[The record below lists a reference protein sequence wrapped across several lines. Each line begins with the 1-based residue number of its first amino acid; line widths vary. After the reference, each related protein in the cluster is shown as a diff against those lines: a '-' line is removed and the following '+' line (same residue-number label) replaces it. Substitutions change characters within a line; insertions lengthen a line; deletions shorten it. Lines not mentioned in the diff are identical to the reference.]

1 MLIITIDG
9 PSGVGKGTL
18 ALNLVEKLELNY
30 LNSGSIYRSIGY
42 IAEINSIDL
51 NNTDELINIGSSIIF
66 NIKNDSNDVDIIYE
80 DKIIN
85 NLIFNEETAK
95 IASKIS
101 SNKALR
107 LSLVSIQRSFAK
119 EPGLIAEGRDMGSVI
134 FPNAE
139 IKFILTANNETKAK
153 RRLNQLK
160 EKGINVSL
168 TQLIDEL
175 NARDKR
181 DLTRKASPL
190 VIPDDALVIETDN
203 KSIKDVQKQAM
214 KHIKSSKQL

>member
-18 ALNLVEKLELNY
+18 ALNLVEELKLNY
-30 LNSGSIYRSIGY
+30 LNSGSIYRSIAY

-51 NNTDELINIGSSIIF
+51 NNTEELINIGSSIIF
-66 NIKNDSNDVDIIYE
+66 NIKPNSHKVDIIYE
-80 DKIIN
+80 NKTIN

-101 SNKALR
+101 SNKTLR

-139 IKFILTANNETKAK
+139 VKFFLTANNETKAK

-175 NARDKR
+175 NERDKR
-181 DLTRKASPL
+181 DLNRKASPL
-190 VIPDDALVIETDN
+190 IIPDDALVIETDN
-203 KSIKDVQKQAM
+203 KSIKDVQEEAIKY
-214 KHIKSSKQL
+214 IKSSN

>member
-18 ALNLVEKLELNY
+18 AINLVQELKLNY
-30 LNSGSIYRSIGY
+30 LNSGSIYRSIAY
-42 IAEINSIDL
+42 IAKINSIDL
-51 NNTDELINIGSSIIF
+51 NNTKELINIGSSIIF
-66 NIKNDSNDVDIIYE
+66 NINPNSHKIDIIYE
-80 DKIIN
+80 NKKIN

-101 SNKALR
+101 SNKTLR

-139 IKFILTANNETKAK
+139 VKFFLTANNETKAK

-175 NARDKR
+175 NERDKR
-181 DLTRKASPL
+181 DLNRKASPL
-190 VIPDDALVIETDN
+190 IIPDDALVIETDN
-203 KSIKDVQKQAM
+203 KSIKDVQEEAI
-214 KHIKSSKQL
+214 KHIKSSN

>member
-18 ALNLVEKLELNY
+18 AIHLVERLQLNY
-30 LNSGSIYRSIGY
+30 LNSGSIYRSIAY
-42 IAEINSIDL
+42 IAEKKSIDL
-51 NNTDELINIGSSIIF
+51 DDTEKLINIGSSIIF
-66 NIKNDSNDVDIIYE
+66 KIIADKHGVEIIYD
-80 DKIIN
+80 DKVLN
-85 NLIFNEETAK
+85 NLIYNEETAK
-95 IASKIS
+95 IASEIS

-107 LSLVSIQRSFAK
+107 LSLVSMQRSFAK

-134 FPNAE
+134 FPNAD
-139 IKFILTANNETKAK
+139 IKFFLTANNKTKAK
-153 RRLNQLK
+153 RRLKQLK

-181 DLTRKASPL
+181 DLTRAASPL
-190 VIPDDALVIETDN
+190 IVPDDALVIKTDN
-203 KSIKDVQKQAM
+203 KSIKDVQKEAI
-214 KHIKSSKQL
+214 KHIKSNNNL

>member
-18 ALNLVEKLELNY
+18 ALNLVEELKLNY
-30 LNSGSIYRSIGY
+30 LNSGSIYRSIAY

-51 NNTDELINIGSSIIF
+51 NNTKELINIGSSIIF
-66 NIKNDSNDVDIIYE
+66 NIKPNSHKVDIIYE
-80 DKIIN
+80 NKKIN
-85 NLIFNEETAK
+85 NLIYNEEIAK

-101 SNKALR
+101 SNKTLR

-139 IKFILTANNETKAK
+139 VKFFLTANNETKAK

-175 NARDKR
+175 NERDKR
-181 DLTRKASPL
+181 DLNRKASPL
-190 VIPDDALVIETDN
+190 IIPDDALVIETDN
-203 KSIKDVQKQAM
+203 KSIKDVQEEAIKR
-214 KHIKSSKQL
+214 IKSSN

>member
-18 ALNLVEKLELNY
+18 ALNLVQELKLNY
-30 LNSGSIYRSIGY
+30 LNSGSIYRSIAY

-51 NNTDELINIGSSIIF
+51 NNTEELINIGDSIIF
-66 NIKNDSNDVDIIYE
+66 NIKPNSHKVDIIYE
-80 DKIIN
+80 NKTIN

-101 SNKALR
+101 SNKTLR

-139 IKFILTANNETKAK
+139 VKFFLTANNETKAK

-175 NARDKR
+175 NERDKR
-181 DLTRKASPL
+181 DLNRKASPL
-190 VIPDDALVIETDN
+190 IIPDDALVIETDN
-203 KSIKDVQKQAM
+203 KSIKDVQEEAI
-214 KHIKSSKQL
+214 KHIKSSN

>member
-18 ALNLVEKLELNY
+18 ALNLVEELKLNY
-30 LNSGSIYRSIGY
+30 LNSGSIYRSIAY

-51 NNTDELINIGSSIIF
+51 NNTKELINIGSSIIF
-66 NIKNDSNDVDIIYE
+66 NIKPNSHKVDIIYE
-80 DKIIN
+80 NKTIN
-85 NLIFNEETAK
+85 NFILNEETAK

-101 SNKALR
+101 SNKTLR

-139 IKFILTANNETKAK
+139 VKFFLTANNQTKAK
-153 RRLNQLK
+153 RRLKQLK

-175 NARDKR
+175 NERDKR
-181 DLTRKASPL
+181 DLNRKASPL
-190 VIPDDALVIETDN
+190 IIPDDALVIETDN
-203 KSIKDVQKQAM
+203 KSIKDVQEEAI
-214 KHIKSSKQL
+214 KHIKNSN

>member
-18 ALNLVEKLELNY
+18 ALNLVEELKLNY
-30 LNSGSIYRSIGY
+30 LNSGSIYRSIAY
-42 IAEINSIDL
+42 IAEINSIEL
-51 NNTDELINIGSSIIF
+51 NNTKELINIGSSIIF
-66 NIKNDSNDVDIIYE
+66 NIKPNSHKVDIIYE
-80 DKIIN
+80 NKTIN
-85 NLIFNEETAK
+85 NFILNEETAK

-101 SNKALR
+101 SNKTLR

-139 IKFILTANNETKAK
+139 VKFFLTANNQTKAK
-153 RRLNQLK
+153 RRLKQLK

-175 NARDKR
+175 NERDKR
-181 DLTRKASPL
+181 DLNRKASPL
-190 VIPDDALVIETDN
+190 IIPDDALVIETDN
-203 KSIKDVQKQAM
+203 KSIKDVQEEAI
-214 KHIKSSKQL
+214 KHIKNSN

>member
-30 LNSGSIYRSIGY
+30 LNSGSIYRSISY

-51 NNTDELINIGSSIIF
+51 NNTHELINIGSSIIF
-66 NIKNDSNDVDIIYE
+66 NIKHDSHDVDIIYE

-139 IKFILTANNETKAK
+139 IKFFLIANNETKAK

-181 DLTRKASPL
+181 DLTRAASPL
-190 VIPDDALVIETDN
+190 IVPDDALVIKTDS
-203 KSIKDVQKQAM
+203 KSIKDVQKEAM
-214 KHIKSSKQL
+214 KHIKSSNQL

>member
-18 ALNLVEKLELNY
+18 AIHLVERLQLNY
-30 LNSGSIYRSIGY
+30 LNSGSIYRSIAY
-42 IAEINSIDL
+42 IAEKKSIDL
-51 NNTDELINIGSSIIF
+51 NDTEKLINIGSSIIF
-66 NIKNDSNDVDIIYE
+66 KIIADKHGVEIIYD
-80 DKIIN
+80 DKVLN
-85 NLIFNEETAK
+85 NLIYNEETAK
-95 IASKIS
+95 IASEIS

-107 LSLVSIQRSFAK
+107 LSLVSMQRSFAK

-134 FPNAE
+134 FPNAD
-139 IKFILTANNETKAK
+139 IKFFLTANNKTKAK
-153 RRLNQLK
+153 RRLKQLK

-181 DLTRKASPL
+181 DLTRAASPL
-190 VIPDDALVIETDN
+190 IVPDDALVIKTDN
-203 KSIKDVQKQAM
+203 KSIKDVQKEAI
-214 KHIKSSKQL
+214 KHIKSNNNL

>member
-18 ALNLVEKLELNY
+18 ALNLVEELKLNY
-30 LNSGSIYRSIGY
+30 LNSGSIYRSIAY

-51 NNTDELINIGSSIIF
+51 NNTKELINIGSSIIF
-66 NIKNDSNDVDIIYE
+66 NIKPNSHKVDIIYE
-80 DKIIN
+80 NKTIN

-101 SNKALR
+101 SNKTLR

-139 IKFILTANNETKAK
+139 VKFFLTANNETKAK

-168 TQLIDEL
+168 SQLIDEL
-175 NARDKR
+175 NERDKR
-181 DLTRKASPL
+181 DLNRKASPL
-190 VIPDDALVIETDN
+190 IIPDDALVIETDN
-203 KSIKDVQKQAM
+203 KSIKDVQEEAIKY
-214 KHIKSSKQL
+214 IKSSY

>member
-18 ALNLVEKLELNY
+18 ALNLVQELKLNY
-30 LNSGSIYRSIGY
+30 LNSGSIYRSIAY

-51 NNTDELINIGSSIIF
+51 NNTKELINIGSSIIF
-66 NIKNDSNDVDIIYE
+66 NIKPNSHKVDIIYE
-80 DKIIN
+80 NTTIN

-101 SNKALR
+101 SNKTLR

-139 IKFILTANNETKAK
+139 VKFFLTANNETKAK

-175 NARDKR
+175 NERDKR
-181 DLTRKASPL
+181 DLNRKASPL
-190 VIPDDALVIETDN
+190 IIPDDALVIETDN
-203 KSIKDVQKQAM
+203 KSIKDVQKQAI
-214 KHIKSSKQL
+214 KHIKSSN

>member
-18 ALNLVEKLELNY
+18 ALNLVEELKLNY
-30 LNSGSIYRSIGY
+30 LNSGSIYRSIAY

-51 NNTDELINIGSSIIF
+51 NNTKELINIGSSIIF
-66 NIKNDSNDVDIIYE
+66 NIKPNSHKVDIIYE
-80 DKIIN
+80 NKIIN

-101 SNKALR
+101 SNKKLR

-139 IKFILTANNETKAK
+139 VKFFLTANNETKAK

-175 NARDKR
+175 NERDKR
-181 DLTRKASPL
+181 DLNRKASPL
-190 VIPDDALVIETDN
+190 IIPNDALVIETDN
-203 KSIKDVQKQAM
+203 KSIKDVQEEAI
-214 KHIKSSKQL
+214 KHIKNSN

>member
-18 ALNLVEKLELNY
+18 ALNLVEELKLNY
-30 LNSGSIYRSIGY
+30 LNSGSIYRSIAY

-51 NNTDELINIGSSIIF
+51 NDTEELINIGDSIIF
-66 NIKNDSNDVDIIYE
+66 NIKPNSHKVDIINE
-80 DKIIN
+80 NKIIN

-101 SNKALR
+101 SNKTLR

-139 IKFILTANNETKAK
+139 VKFFLTANNETKAK

-175 NARDKR
+175 NERDKR
-181 DLTRKASPL
+181 DLNRKASPL
-190 VIPDDALVIETDN
+190 IIPDDALVIETDN
-203 KSIKDVQKQAM
+203 KSIKDVQEEAIKR
-214 KHIKSSKQL
+214 IKSSN

>member
-18 ALNLVEKLELNY
+18 AFHLVERFKFNY
-30 LNSGSIYRSIGY
+30 LNSGSIYRSIAY
-42 IAEINSIDL
+42 IAEIKGIDL
-51 NNTDELINIGSSIIF
+51 GDTQKLKSIGDSIVF
-66 NIKNDSNDVDIIYE
+66 QDNSKNNDVDIIFE

-85 NLIFNEETAK
+85 DLIFNEETAK

-101 SNKALR
+101 SNKELR
-107 LSLVSIQRSFAK
+107 VSLVSMQRSFVK
-119 EPGLIAEGRDMGSVI
+119 KPGLIAEGRDMGSVI
-134 FPNAE
+134 FPNAD
-139 IKFILTANNETKAK
+139 IKFFLTANNETKAK
-153 RRLNQLK
+153 RRFKQLK

-168 TQLIDEL
+168 THLIDEL

-190 VIPDDALVIETDN
+190 IIPEDALVIETDN
-203 KSIKDVQKQAM
+203 KTISDVEKEAI
-214 KHIKSSKQL
+214 KHIKSKNNL

>member
-18 ALNLVEKLELNY
+18 ALNLVEELKLNY
-30 LNSGSIYRSIGY
+30 LNSGSIYRSIAY

-51 NNTDELINIGSSIIF
+51 NNTKELINIGSSIIF
-66 NIKNDSNDVDIIYE
+66 NIKPNSHKVDIIYE
-80 DKIIN
+80 NKIIN

-101 SNKALR
+101 SNKTLR

-139 IKFILTANNETKAK
+139 VKFFLTANNETKAK

-175 NARDKR
+175 NERDKR
-181 DLTRKASPL
+181 DLNRKASPL
-190 VIPDDALVIETDN
+190 IIPDDALVIETDN
-203 KSIKDVQKQAM
+203 KSIKDVQEEAIKY
-214 KHIKSSKQL
+214 IKSSN

>member
-18 ALNLVEKLELNY
+18 ALNLVQELKLNY
-30 LNSGSIYRSIGY
+30 LNSGSIYRSIAY

-51 NNTDELINIGSSIIF
+51 NNTKELINIGSSIIF
-66 NIKNDSNDVDIIYE
+66 NIKPNTHKVDIIYE
-80 DKIIN
+80 NKTIN

-101 SNKALR
+101 SNKTLR

-139 IKFILTANNETKAK
+139 VKFFLTANNETKAK

-175 NARDKR
+175 NERDKR
-181 DLTRKASPL
+181 DLNRKASPL
-190 VIPDDALVIETDN
+190 IIPDDALVIETDN
-203 KSIKDVQKQAM
+203 KSIKDVQEEAIKY
-214 KHIKSSKQL
+214 IKSSN

>member
-18 ALNLVEKLELNY
+18 ALNLVEELKLNY
-30 LNSGSIYRSIGY
+30 LNSGSIYRSIAY
-42 IAEINSIDL
+42 IAEINSIEL
-51 NNTDELINIGSSIIF
+51 NNTKELINIGSSIIF
-66 NIKNDSNDVDIIYE
+66 NIKPNSHKVDIIYE
-80 DKIIN
+80 NKTIN

-101 SNKALR
+101 SNKTLR

-139 IKFILTANNETKAK
+139 VKFFLTANNETKAK

-175 NARDKR
+175 NERDKR
-181 DLTRKASPL
+181 DLNRKASPL
-190 VIPDDALVIETDN
+190 IIPDDALVIETDN
-203 KSIKDVQKQAM
+203 KSIKDVQEEAIKY
-214 KHIKSSKQL
+214 IKSSN

>member
-66 NIKNDSNDVDIIYE
+66 NIKDDSHDVDIIYE

-95 IASKIS
+95 TASKIS

-139 IKFILTANNETKAK
+139 IKFFLTANNETKAK

-181 DLTRKASPL
+181 DLTRKASPM

>member
-1 MLIITIDG
+1 M
-9 PSGVGKGTL
+9 
-18 ALNLVEKLELNY
+18 
-30 LNSGSIYRSIGY
+30 
-42 IAEINSIDL
+42 
-51 NNTDELINIGSSIIF
+51 
-66 NIKNDSNDVDIIYE
+66 
-80 DKIIN
+80 
-85 NLIFNEETAK
+85 
-95 IASKIS
+95 
-101 SNKALR
+101 
-107 LSLVSIQRSFAK
+107 VSIQRSFAK

-139 IKFILTANNETKAK
+139 IKFFLTANNQTKAK

-203 KSIKDVQKQAM
+203 KSIKDVQKEAM
-214 KHIKSSKQL
+214 EHIKSSNQL

>member
-9 PSGVGKGTL
+9 HSGVGKGTL
-18 ALNLVEKLELNY
+18 ALDLVEELKLNY
-30 LNSGSIYRSIGY
+30 LNSGSIYRSIAY

-51 NNTDELINIGSSIIF
+51 NNTKELINIGSSIIF
-66 NIKNDSNDVDIIYE
+66 NIKPNSHKVDIIYE
-80 DKIIN
+80 NKKIN
-85 NLIFNEETAK
+85 NLIYNEETAK

-101 SNKALR
+101 SNRTLR

-139 IKFILTANNETKAK
+139 VKFFLTANNETKAK

-175 NARDKR
+175 NERDKR
-181 DLTRKASPL
+181 DLNRKASPL
-190 VIPDDALVIETDN
+190 IIPDDALVIETDN
-203 KSIKDVQKQAM
+203 KSIKDVQEEAN
-214 KHIKSSKQL
+214 KHIKSSN

>member
-18 ALNLVEKLELNY
+18 ALNLVQELKLNY
-30 LNSGSIYRSIGY
+30 LNSGSIYRSIAY

-51 NNTDELINIGSSIIF
+51 NNTEELINIGDSIIF
-66 NIKNDSNDVDIIYE
+66 NIKPNSHKVDIIYE
-80 DKIIN
+80 NKIIN

-101 SNKALR
+101 SNKTLR

-139 IKFILTANNETKAK
+139 VKFFLTANNETKAK

-175 NARDKR
+175 NERDKR

-190 VIPDDALVIETDN
+190 IIPDDALVIETDN
-203 KSIKDVQKQAM
+203 KSIKDVQEEAIKR
-214 KHIKSSKQL
+214 IKSSN

>member
-18 ALNLVEKLELNY
+18 ALNLVEKLKLNY

-51 NNTDELINIGSSIIF
+51 NNTDELINIVSSITF
-66 NIKNDSNDVDIIYE
+66 NIKDDSHDVDIIYE

-107 LSLVSIQRSFAK
+107 LSLVSIQRSFAN

-139 IKFILTANNETKAK
+139 FKFFLTATNETKAK

-214 KHIKSSKQL
+214 KYIKNSKQL

>member
-18 ALNLVEKLELNY
+18 ALNLVQKLKLNY
-30 LNSGSIYRSIGY
+30 LNSGSIYRSIAY

-51 NNTDELINIGSSIIF
+51 NNTKELINIGSSIIF
-66 NIKNDSNDVDIIYE
+66 NIKPNSHKVDIIYE
-80 DKIIN
+80 NKKIN
-85 NLIFNEETAK
+85 NLIYNEETAK

-101 SNKALR
+101 SNKTLR

-139 IKFILTANNETKAK
+139 VKFFLTANNETKAK

-175 NARDKR
+175 NERDKR
-181 DLTRKASPL
+181 DLNRKASPL
-190 VIPDDALVIETDN
+190 IIPDDALVIETDN
-203 KSIKDVQKQAM
+203 KSIKDVQEEAIKR
-214 KHIKSSKQL
+214 IKSSN

>member
-18 ALNLVEKLELNY
+18 ALNLVEELKLNY
-30 LNSGSIYRSIGY
+30 LNSGSIYRSIAY

-51 NNTDELINIGSSIIF
+51 NNTEELINIGRSIIF
-66 NIKNDSNDVDIIYE
+66 NIKTNSHKVDIIYE
-80 DKIIN
+80 NTTIN

-101 SNKALR
+101 SNKTLR

-139 IKFILTANNETKAK
+139 VKFFLTANNETKAK

-175 NARDKR
+175 NERDKR
-181 DLTRKASPL
+181 DLNRKASPL
-190 VIPDDALVIETDN
+190 TIPDDALVIETDN
-203 KSIKDVQKQAM
+203 KSIKDVHEEAI
-214 KHIKSSKQL
+214 KHIKSSN

>member
-18 ALNLVEKLELNY
+18 AIHLVERLQLNY
-30 LNSGSIYRSIGY
+30 LNSGSIYRSIAY
-42 IAEINSIDL
+42 IAEKKSIDL
-51 NNTDELINIGSSIIF
+51 DDTEKLINIGSSIIF
-66 NIKNDSNDVDIIYE
+66 KIISDKHDVEIIYD
-80 DKIIN
+80 DKVLN
-85 NLIFNEETAK
+85 NLIYNEETAK
-95 IASKIS
+95 IASEIS

-107 LSLVSIQRSFAK
+107 LSLVSMQRSFAK

-134 FPNAE
+134 FPNAD
-139 IKFILTANNETKAK
+139 IKFFLTANNKTKAK
-153 RRLNQLK
+153 RRLKQLK

-181 DLTRKASPL
+181 DLTREASPL
-190 VIPDDALVIETDN
+190 IVPDDALVIKTDN
-203 KSIKDVQKQAM
+203 KSIKDVQKEAI
-214 KHIKSSKQL
+214 KHIKSNNNL

>member
-18 ALNLVEKLELNY
+18 AINLVEKLKLNY
-30 LNSGSIYRSIGY
+30 LNSGSIYRTIAY
-42 IAEINSIDL
+42 IAKMNSIDL
-51 NNTDELINIGSSIIF
+51 DNTEELINIGSSIIF
-66 NIKNDSNDVDIIYE
+66 DIKPDSYDIDIIY
-80 DKIIN
+80 KNKTIN
-85 NLIFNEETAK
+85 NLIFNEEIAK
-95 IASKIS
+95 IASIIS
-101 SNKALR
+101 SNQTLR

-139 IKFILTANNETKAK
+139 IKLFLTANNETKAK

-175 NARDKR
+175 DKR
-181 DLTRKASPL
+181 DLRDLSRKASPL
-190 VIPDDALVIETDN
+190 IIPDDALVIETDN
-203 KSIKDVQKQAM
+203 KSIKDVQEEAI
-214 KHIKSSKQL
+214 KHIKNSN

>member
-9 PSGVGKGTL
+9 PSGVGKGTI
-18 ALNLVEKLELNY
+18 ALNLVQELKLNY
-30 LNSGSIYRSIGY
+30 LNSGSIYRSIAY

-51 NNTDELINIGSSIIF
+51 NNTKELINIGSSIIF
-66 NIKNDSNDVDIIYE
+66 NTKPNSHKVDIIYE
-80 DKIIN
+80 NKTIN

-101 SNKALR
+101 SNKTLR

-139 IKFILTANNETKAK
+139 VKFFLTANNETKAK

-175 NARDKR
+175 NERDKR
-181 DLTRKASPL
+181 DLNRKASPL
-190 VIPDDALVIETDN
+190 IIPDDALVIETDN
-203 KSIKDVQKQAM
+203 KSIKDVQEEAI
-214 KHIKSSKQL
+214 KHIKSSN

>member
-66 NIKNDSNDVDIIYE
+66 NIKHDSHDADIIYE

-139 IKFILTANNETKAK
+139 IKFFLMANNETKAK

-190 VIPDDALVIETDN
+190 LIPDDALVIETDN
-203 KSIKDVQKQAM
+203 KSIKDVQKEAM
-214 KHIKSSKQL
+214 KYIKSSNQL